1 MAKKSKHVLVMMQPM
16 SDLRFAGIARF
27 AQTHGW
33 FLSVE
38 ERLERGAK
46 LWRGDGALV
55 TLRNDRRMENAVRS
69 LRRRGIPVVDMVLN
83 RPTVALPRVVNDHAA
98 VGRLGARHFIER
110 NFREV
115 AWFAT
120 GTGHVH
126 TLRFAALRK
135 ALAGQANVRDWT
147 LARNCDW
154 DEFLRWLRAR
164 LGDVPRPLGVLT
176 YDESDAARFLNACLD
191 LGVSIP
197 DEVSIL
203 AIGNDFRLC
212 ERQPI
217 PISDIEQNME
227 RGGFAAAALLDRL
240 MNGGKP
246 PKDPILI
253 PPTGIVLRKST
264 DVVAASDPRCRE
276 ALHYIADNLSRPFG
290 AQEIA
295 DALKINRNLLDSLF
309 RKDLGTSVGAE
320 IKRQRLARVRKLL
333 EETDETLDGIAAE
346 TGFCNASYLIAT
358 FRKTF
363 DCTPFDYRQTM
374 PKRNSVVVL

>member
-55 TLRNDRRMENAVRS
+55 TLRNDRRMV
-69 LRRRGIPVVDMVLN
+69 
-83 RPTVALPRVVNDHAA
+83 
-98 VGRLGARHFIER
+98 
-110 NFREV
+110 
-115 AWFAT
+115 
-120 GTGHVH
+120 
-126 TLRFAALRK
+126 
-135 ALAGQANVRDWT
+135 NVRDWT

-154 DEFLRWLRAR
+154 DEFLRWIRAR
-164 LGDVPRPLGVLT
+164 LGDAPRPLGVLT

-203 AIGNDFRLC
+203 AIGNDFQLC

-264 DVVAASDPRCRE
+264 DVVAASDPHCRE
-276 ALHYIADNLSRPFG
+276 ALRYIADNLSRPFG

-309 RKDLGTSVGAE
+309 RKDLGSSVGTE
-320 IKRQRLARVRKLL
+320 IKRQRLARVKKLL
-333 EETDETLDGIAAE
+333 AETNETIDGIAAD

-358 FRKTF
+358 FRKAFST
-363 DCTPFDYRQTM
+363 TPFDFR
-374 PKRNSVVVL
+374 RSIR